1 MPALQPELEPQTLA
15 YEGFEIHICAA
26 PIEENAVRY
35 TYTGYVCHPGAN
47 PAQPGHT
54 VPYHADG
61 EETFRTQQ
69 EAVEEAAHIGRS
81 IIDGTHPDLSVLSLV
96 THGY

>member
-1 MPALQPELEPQTLA
+1 MPNPEPHKLDH
-15 YEGFEIHICAA
+15 EGFEIHITAA
-26 PIEENAVRY
+26 PIEENAAKF
-35 TYTGYVCHPGAN
+35 TYTAYICHPGAN
-47 PAQPGHT
+47 PAKPGHT

-61 EETFRTQQ
+61 EETFRTEQ
-69 EAVEEAAHIGRS
+69 EAIEEAAHVGRS